1 MSLTQPHAFSPNL
14 IFSESGGNKWKG
26 VCVCVKTRPCF
37 LSGDECKEISLLNRL
52 WLCLSNR
59 KIMIRLDEITTLVS
73 TRLISEARGPVI
85 QSIMLGTWPRD
96 KRMKREYDVCGGPIW
111 SNCLQ
116 HKSYSVYQNI
126 LPTFLNNFA
135 TILQGGWEEEWMDF
149 LKKLDK
155 IILSTTPSCEL
166 SPDTSLRIAGCS
178 PPWYQLTWPSPDPSP
193 SIRSSHPAR
202 AVLGD
207 KTRPHTFI
215 IWTLSFHYLWINFP
229 LKKTQN
235 RILGCVPFP
244 ALSTSYRH
252 QVLFLKTQNKVWLK
266 WEKRALLSF
275 NGYK

>member
-37 LSGDECKEISLLNRL
+37 LSGDECKEISLLNWL

-135 TILQGGWEEEWMDF
+135 TILKGEGKRNGWISWRNWTKSF
-149 LKKLDK
+149 F
-155 IILSTTPSCEL
+155 P
-166 SPDTSLRIAGCS
+166 LR
-178 PPWYQLTWPSPDPSP
+178 
-193 SIRSSHPAR
+193 PA
-202 AVLGD
+202 V
-207 KTRPHTFI
+207 
-215 IWTLSFHYLWINFP
+215 SFH
-229 LKKTQN
+229 Q
-235 RILGCVPFP
+235 IL
-244 ALSTSYRH
+244 
-252 QVLFLKTQNKVWLK
+252 VWGSLG
-266 WEKRALLSF
+266 ALLLDTNWHDLPLTLPHPFAHPILHVLCWETKHDLTRLLSEPWVSTISE
-275 NGYK
+275 YICP